1 MTLSYKY
8 LKTPTTIDVSQSF
21 IHSFNPPPPNQTCI
35 VWSNLQTTTCGDSSI
50 GRLIHLIHYHSHSL
64 PNCQSST
71 STFDPTPPLKDWQI
85 VTYFIQTAAVTPLR
99 GGPSTGSPAYQT
111 PSDPPTSCDT
121 RRRGHAWSDQQRTR
135 KVCQSCPRRGSPG
148 MACTLKENKLR

>member
-35 VWSNLQTTTCGDSSI
+35 EWSDWQTTTCGGSSI
-50 GRLIHLIHYHSHSL
+50 GQPIHLIHYHSHSL

-71 STFDPTPPLKDWQI
+71 STFNTTPPQRLTDCDLL
-85 VTYFIQTAAVTPLR
+85 QTAAVTPLW
-99 GGPSTGSPAYQT
+99 GGPSMGSPAYQT
-111 PSDPPTSCDT
+111 PSDPQTSCDT

-148 MACTLKENKLR
+148 MACTLKENKLK